1 MGGKGSKY
9 DAVVEQMAS
18 QQGKTFV
25 VTGTTTGTG
34 NVYATTLLKKGAKVV
49 CLNRESER
57 SKAALETLKGIEGG
71 EAHGVVCDLMDFASV
86 KQAAAEV
93 SKLCPEGVDVLCNN
107 AGVMAL
113 QDKATKDGFDVQMQ
127 TNHLSHFLLVKLL
140 MPDLEKAAEAK
151 GEARIVNHSSIARLR
166 GKVLEKKYFGPG
178 GDLGGDDGGVTGPRM
193 VRYGQTKSANIVFT
207 NCLYDR
213 LTAKNS
219 KVKVYTAHPGV
230 SKTSLQG
237 NTIKSG
243 TGGFL
248 LNTFVALTAQS
259 QEDGTLGI
267 LMASC
272 KPDCPNGAFM
282 GPGGGPKSYKG
293 LPVEIPKEAEFD
305 TKENKELLWTAS
317 CEAIGE
323 QWDL

>member
-1 MGGKGSKY
+1 MGGKASKY

-18 QQGKTFV
+18 QAGKTFV

-34 NVYATTLLKKGAKVV
+34 NIYARTLLAKGAKVL

-57 SKAALETLKGIEGG
+57 SKKSFEDLKSIGSG
-71 EAHGVVCDLMDFASV
+71 EVHDVVCDLQDFASV
-86 KQAAAEV
+86 RSAAADV
-93 SKLCPEGVDVLCNN
+93 AKLCPEGVDVLCNN

-127 TNHLSHFLLVKLL
+127 TNHLSHFLLTKLL
-140 MPDLEKAAEAK
+140 MPLLEAAADKK

-166 GKVLEKKYFGPG
+166 AKVLEEKYFGPG
-178 GDLGGDDGGVTGPRM
+178 GNLGGDDGGVQGPRM
-193 VRYGQTKSANIVFT
+193 VRYSQTKSANRVFS
-207 NCLYDR
+207 NCLFDR
-213 LTAKNS
+213 LNAKKS

-230 SKTSLQG
+230 SKTGLLD

-243 TGGFL
+243 TGAFL
-248 LNTFVALTAQS
+248 LKTFVSLNAQS

-267 LMASC
+267 LLASC

-282 GPGGGPKSYKG
+282 GPGVGSKAYKG
-293 LPVEIPKEAEFD
+293 MAIEIEKEPEFD
-305 TKENKELLWTAS
+305 TKENKDLLWSAS
-317 CEAIGE
+317 VKAIGE
-323 QWDL
+323 DWDL